1 MKLNL
6 VGVDLSKSVFQLS
19 IANANNHIVSRKRL
33 SRTQFRRWLSTSE
46 PRHLVMEACGTS
58 HYWARVTEK
67 LGHQVSLLHPKYV
80 KPYVRR
86 NKTSKDAAE
95 LEEFPILTTALA
107 MPDWISKGS
116 CAFSCLG
123 LLAPVGITLNRDVD
137 CLERALRWVA
147 DLAGQQDGAG
157 AGAQHGF

>member
-1 MKLNL
+1 MN
-6 VGVDLSKSVFQLS
+6 
-19 IANANNHIVSRKRL
+19 
-33 SRTQFRRWLSTSE
+33 STSA
-46 PRHLVMEACGTS
+46 ACPPIVALEGRTGWDKGLLGATAPVATGPLTAPWPVRYATMTLPGRAGLCGVFTLKS
-58 HYWARVTEK
+58 WFCTNARFASVWKMAGATGE
-67 LGHQVSLLHPKYV
+67 
-80 KPYVRR
+80 
-86 NKTSKDAAE
+86 TSKDAAE